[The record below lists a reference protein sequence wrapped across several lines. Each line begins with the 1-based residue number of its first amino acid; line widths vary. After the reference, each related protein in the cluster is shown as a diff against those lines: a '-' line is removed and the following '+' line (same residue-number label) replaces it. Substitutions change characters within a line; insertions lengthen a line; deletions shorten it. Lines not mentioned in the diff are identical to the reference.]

1 MTSPTNPA
9 HTKPPVN
16 AETAMF
22 TFYDIESLSNVFT
35 LCAYTPRTEHI
46 DVFYLVDEDGG
57 QLDQELRN
65 GLDIPTAA
73 KVIIEGNPAYTGKS
87 IAFYDLSQIRS
98 NLTLATMMGLSDSS
112 NVNDPRQTSTYG
124 PHLRPVCDTD
134 NDYDPFNKHPYLV
147 GYNSTNYDTVMLA
160 LYLNEAFAH
169 FGPAMQAGQSYDFG
183 FKAPSAA
190 GLRRYNDQLFQEP
203 WKSYMPKFLT
213 DSPIA
218 RGQGWNAP
226 ASRIRQAMINSG
238 RHIDA
243 ARFNEAQQRVGLK
256 RLLGGLGRQILESD
270 KLGTHNNYVESLQD
284 FLDLLAYN
292 VSDVVGLSLLFR
304 HPNYSSGFDLKKGL
318 LDEYPETI
326 YQCREGSYAP
336 DIRPQAVRRNRLTPD
351 SSSAKFVSL
360 ILAPYSNLPDDEVV
374 SFLYPSEK
382 VAAERGVPR
391 VDVLEQ
397 AKEFFYE
404 NIQDEQARRRFD
416 EIYRYYDSI
425 RGKNFNDSPEYV
437 ELYPDPQ
444 IPGAPKHQVH
454 YLKEVPRTANN
465 LPYFNADGTPTTCF
479 ATFSTGGIH
488 GAEAD
493 VEAHRND
500 SAEYIAQAEMIR
512 LTKLVYPDAKDFV
525 LAAREE
531 HNTIALPDGSTVDK
545 RLVLLGSDPQKVSW
559 RKPKKDDPAQVEQ
572 LARAQAQ
579 VGSAAELLA
588 RQRPKEQEL
597 FVHLDDGTRL
607 EGKVV
612 LAKSSATSAEYRD
625 APVRKAPELFMAKP
639 DGSTKLNPKYVYTSA
654 ETAIHEDFTS
664 YYPNMLRNMS
674 AFFNEPLGEDRYAK
688 IFFDKENY
696 GHQMKQPGL
705 DPAERKRL
713 KVLREGTKLILNT
726 ASGAG
731 DTTHY
736 TPIRMNN
743 KIIAMRIIG
752 QLFSWQIGQAQALK
766 GARIISTNTDG
777 LYSVLDEETNNAV
790 LAEQSARIGVDIEPE
805 KLIVISKDSNNRLEL
820 APVPEGTP
828 VWEAPIITAS
838 GGSLAC
844 HEEPQ
849 PTKSL
854 AHPAV
859 LDWALARYL
868 RYIVGGYV
876 PSWRSTPLS
885 LDEPLDRR
893 LGRTLLLEAIR
904 DNDPVLAAR
913 LFQNIVS
920 ASNGKITFPFAADP
934 MDPIDPDPEAIVN
947 PRPLQHYNRVFVVHQ
962 GKPGAVSLRAAGTW
976 VVSAASKLKRHRDNV
991 SPVATETIAREI
1003 LRANGFE
1010 RDRPAAVRHNRQ
1022 LLPPDQDVATRRIP
1036 GIDPAWSVLV
1046 ENRDLVCLPEA
1057 ELKDLLGCLDLDV
1070 YVEMLAGSYDK
1081 NWKRRELAPGEER
1094 DEEEDVLDPVED

>member
-1 MTSPTNPA
+1 MSITTPA
-9 HTKPPVN
+9 RTLPPVT

-22 TFYDIESLSNVFT
+22 TFYDIESLTNVFT

-46 DVFYLVDEDGG
+46 DVFYLVDRDGG
-57 QLDQELRN
+57 ELDQAIQA

-73 KVIIEGNPAYTGKS
+73 RTIIEANPAYQGKS

-98 NLTLATMMGLSDSS
+98 NLTLATMMGLSDSA
-112 NVNDPRQTSTYG
+112 NVNDPQQVSTYG

-134 NDYDPFNKHPYLV
+134 SDYDPINKHPYLA
-147 GYNSTNYDTVMLA
+147 GYNSANYDTVMLA
-160 LYLNEAFAH
+160 MYLNEAFAH
-169 FGPAMQAGQSYDFG
+169 FGAAMQAGMSYDHG

-190 GLRRYNDQLFQEP
+190 LLRRYNDQLFQEP
-203 WKSYMPKFLT
+203 WKTYMPRFLT
-213 DSPIA
+213 DSDIA
-218 RGQGWNAP
+218 RGKRWDSTPN
-226 ASRIRQAMINSG
+226 RIRQAMINSG
-238 RHIDA
+238 RHIDV
-243 ARFNEAQQRVGLK
+243 ARFNEVQQRVALK
-256 RLLGGLGRQILESD
+256 RLLGGLGRQIMESD
-270 KLGTHNNYVESLQD
+270 KLGTHNSYVSSLQD

-292 VSDVVGLSLLFR
+292 VSDVVGLALLFK

-318 LDEYPETI
+318 LEEYPETI
-326 YQCREGSYAP
+326 YNNRKDSYAP
-336 DIRPQAVRRNRLTPD
+336 DIRPGAVRRNRLTPD

-374 SFLYPSEK
+374 SFMYPSEK
-382 VAAERGVPR
+382 VAAERGVTP

-404 NIQDEQARRRFD
+404 NITDEQARRQFD
-416 EIYRYYDSI
+416 EVYRYYDSI
-425 RGKNFNDSPEYV
+425 RGRNFNESPEYLD
-437 ELYPDPQ
+437 LYPDPQ
-444 IPGAPKHQVH
+444 LPGQPKHQVH
-454 YLKEVPRTANN
+454 YLKELPKTPNN
-465 LPYFNADGTPTTCF
+465 LPYFRPDGTPTSCF

-493 VEAHRND
+493 VEAYADD
-500 SAEYIAQAEMIR
+500 SREHNQQVEMIR
-512 LTKLVYPDAKDFV
+512 LAKLVHPDPRDFV
-525 LAAREE
+525 AAARDE
-531 HNTIALPDGSTVDK
+531 HNTIALPDGTTVDK
-545 RLVLLGSDPQKVSW
+545 RLVLLGSDPAKVSW
-559 RKPKKDDPAQVEQ
+559 RKPKKDDPEQNEQ
-572 LARAQAQ
+572 LARAQSQ
-579 VGSAAELLA
+579 VSTAAELLA

-597 FVHLDDGTRL
+597 FLTLDDGTVL

-612 LAKSSATSAEYRD
+612 LAKTSGTSAEYRD
-625 APVRKAPELFMAKP
+625 APVRKAPELFVSRP
-639 DGSTKLNPKYVYTSA
+639 DGSTRLNPKYVYTSA

-688 IFFDKENY
+688 IFFDKEDY
-696 GHQMKQPGL
+696 GRRMKEPGIS
-705 DPAERKRL
+705 PAERKRL
-713 KVLREGTKLILNT
+713 NVLRDGTKLILNT

-777 LYSVLDEETNNAV
+777 LYSVLDEETNNQV

-828 VWEAPIITAS
+828 VWKAPIIAAS

-876 PSWRSTPLS
+876 PSWRDTPLS
-885 LDEPLDRR
+885 LEEPLDRR
-893 LGRTLLLEAIR
+893 MGKKLLLEAIQS
-904 DNDPVLAAR
+904 NDPVLAAR

-934 MDPIDPDPEAIVN
+934 VDPINPDPEAISN
-947 PRPLQHYNRVFVVHQ
+947 PRPLQHYNRVFMVHQ
-962 GKPGAVSLRAAGTW
+962 GKPGAVSLRTAGTW
-976 VVSAASKLKRHRDNV
+976 VVPAASKLKRQRSNESDV
-991 SPVATETIAREI
+991 ITDKVALDI

-1010 RDRPAAVRHNRQ
+1010 RDRASAVRNNRQ
-1022 LLPPDQDVATRRIP
+1022 LLPTDQDVAVRRIP
-1036 GIDPAWSVLV
+1036 GIDPSWSVLV
-1046 ENRDLVCLPEA
+1046 ENQDLVCMPEDQ
-1057 ELKDLLGCLDLDV
+1057 LKDLLGCLDLDV
-1070 YVEMLAGSYDK
+1070 YVEMLATSYDK
-1081 NWKRRELAPGEER
+1081 NWKRRELASGEER
-1094 DEEEDVLDPVED
+1094 EEGEEVLDPIED